1 MLMLQDDSGEIST
14 VRLDPSL
21 ANSDNA
27 IIVLD
32 EYSDTCWVWI
42 GRNVNMPTR
51 MHCLRMGKGFQK
63 SGHKVGVTTIGM
75 ASTNLVEMME
85 KDDSDPEVANN
96 IVEFRTTIT
105 KNWKFDDGVL
115 AYDEGQ
121 SKGYAAVA
129 PTIIDS
135 VPASSTPSESTPF
148 VAVGTS
154 TPEPFELVAETIE
167 PEPVQTDSLV
177 SSSIADKKAA
187 YLLLSAVKNADLVYT
202 ERFDRDGMLGVKI
215 EAPGVMVIEVLMDGD
230 KVTIDPPDF
239 GDTEGAMRIKTDYE
253 SWLKS
258 N

>member
-1 MLMLQDDSGEIST
+1 MLQDDSGEIST

-85 KDDSDPEVANN
+85 KDDSDPEVANS
-96 IVEFRTTIT
+96 IAEFRTTIT
-105 KNWKFDDGVL
+105 KNWKFDDDVL
-115 AYDEGQ
+115 AFDEGQ
-121 SKGYAAVA
+121 SRGYAAVA

-135 VPASSTPSESTPF
+135 APTTSSPSESTHF
-148 VAVGTS
+148 VAAGTS
-154 TPEPFELVAETIE
+154 TPERVELVAETIE
-167 PEPVQTDSLV
+167 PVQTESIV

-202 ERFDRDGMLGVKI
+202 ERFDRNGMLGVKI

-230 KVTIDPPDF
+230 EVIIDPPNF
-239 GDTEGAMRIKTDYE
+239 GDTEVAMRIKTDYE